1 MTPAELARSTAQP
14 INAIGAKFMLTPET
28 NDIGSDHGFT
38 HPFAFY
44 TAGRGGVL
52 GDVDAEVVVSAFGFF
67 APGLIRKFWD
77 SSKAVMSPRQSGTEF
92 ARAAQSWGRNHLGG
106 VDGLERVA
114 ELGERIIDS
123 ADSSAL
129 ALFAGWRAEPLAS
142 DPGARAYQVLHVLR
156 EHRGSAHIVAVLASG
171 LTPFQAHYA
180 KLGEDGLKNFGW
192 RDWRHELLDIAGLED
207 RLGRAESLTDELI
220 TPAFSALDARE
231 RDEFAGLVNVI
242 HAHVSSG
249 PISA

>member
-1 MTPAELARSTAQP
+1 MTPAELAQITAGP

-28 NDIGSDHGFT
+28 NEIGAGLGFT

-92 ARAAQSWGRNHLGG
+92 ARAAQSWGRNHLAG
-106 VDGLERVA
+106 VEGLARLA
-114 ELGERIIDS
+114 ELGERVIDA

-129 ALFAGWRAEPLAS
+129 ALFAGWRAEPLAG
-142 DPGARAYQVLHVLR
+142 DVEGRAYQVLHVLR
-156 EHRGSAHIVAVLASG
+156 EHRGSAHIVAVLAAG
-171 LTPFQAHYA
+171 LTPFQAHFG

-192 RDWRHELLDIAGLED
+192 RDWRAELLDIAGMQD
-207 RLGRAESLTDELI
+207 RLGRAEALTTELI
-220 TPAFSALDARE
+220 TPAFATLSDDE
-231 RDEFAGLVNVI
+231 GEEFASLVETVRT
-242 HAHVSSG
+242 HVTR
-249 PISA
+249 